1 MLDIS
6 KLSQSERHKL
16 AGGLAAAAETMDV
29 EQKRLLIEALSSAL
43 DKNVKADAETTRK
56 KTVIAKLSAARSD
69 PHLGGR
75 NALGLIDGSLRRAG
89 VEPLESL
96 AVKTPTE
103 IHSILASAIKLAS
116 QDRFAVKSFLFKIG
130 AIPA

>member
-1 MLDIS
+1 MLNIE
-6 KLSQSERHKL
+6 KMTQAERNKL
-16 AGGLAAAAETMDV
+16 ADGLSAAAESMNV
-29 EQKRLLIEALSSAL
+29 EEKRLLIEALSSAL
-43 DKNVKADAETTRK
+43 DKNVAAQTETNRK

-75 NALGLIDGSLRRAG
+75 NALGMIDGSLHRAG
-89 VEPLESL
+89 IEPLETL

-103 IHSILASAIKLAS
+103 IHKILASATKMAP
-116 QDRFAVKSFLFKIG
+116 QDRFAVKSFLFKLG